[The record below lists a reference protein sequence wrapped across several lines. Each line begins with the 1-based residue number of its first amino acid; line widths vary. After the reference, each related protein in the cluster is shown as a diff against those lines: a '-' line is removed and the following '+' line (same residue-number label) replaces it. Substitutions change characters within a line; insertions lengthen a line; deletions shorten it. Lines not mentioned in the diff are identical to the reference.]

1 MDPRLDTKS
10 AINEAVIREIE
21 RAGLFG
27 NEKLDRQAIT
37 SALLDGPQDDHQR
50 QQLRD
55 FQTMVQI
62 GHPDTELE
70 QLDDP
75 ATPWDETPKPF
86 GIAAQ
91 DLRKSMLSGY
101 EGRGWAQSDVD
112 RAGRMPQSRELSPG
126 SRQFQEM
133 ERRRQLF
140 NGLMESHEAKAGG
153 GNYNY
158 GMAPSGPMQ
167 TRSFTAGEN
176 KLTQQG
182 NAAAEFNRTRDQ
194 KFGESGY
201 MGQLENPEYA
211 AGWAMNNFMNPL
223 VDRFQYALHDGEGF
237 MGSQQRRDEHID
249 ALAASRAVSPLLPYS
264 PEGYKAK
271 DEAYHQ
277 VTGMADK
284 IAPKTYDEYHRGKT
298 GYYPSLAGSHG
309 VSFLQNLIDA
319 TTFFAGTAIA
329 KSAGSAAKA
338 AGPLLRELAEEA
350 PMYAGMVGGGY
361 AASPEAVKQMPNWF
375 ESGNLARTDLYKQDE
390 ATGKARPETPKEFDT
405 SMADKAAEKMNAR
418 HQLEEWQRNRPKAPY
433 AKQ

>member
-10 AINEAVIREIE
+10 AVNEAIIREIE
-21 RAGLFG
+21 RAGQFG
-27 NEKLDRQAIT
+27 NDKIDRQAIMA
-37 SALLDGPQDDHQR
+37 ALLDGPQDDHQK
-50 QQLRD
+50 QQLQQ
-55 FQTMVQI
+55 FQTMVQY
-62 GHPDTELE
+62 GHPDT

-75 ATPWDETPKPF
+75 STPWVEQAPDSF
-86 GIAAQ
+86 GVPAKT
-91 DLRKSMLSGY
+91 LRDSMLSGY

-112 RAGRMPQSRELSPG
+112 KAGRMPQSREMSPG

-133 ERRRQLF
+133 ERRKQLF
-140 NGLMESHEAKAGG
+140 DGLTAAQSAKAGG

-194 KFGESGY
+194 KYGESGY

-223 VDRFQYALHDGEGF
+223 VDRFQYALHDKQGF
-237 MGSQQRRDEHID
+237 MDSEKRRDERID
-249 ALAASRAVSPLLPYS
+249 ALAASKAVSPLLPYN
-264 PEGYKAK
+264 PEGHEAK
-271 DEAYHQ
+271 DAAYHQ

-284 IAPKTYDEYHRGKT
+284 IAPKTYDQYYREKT
-298 GYYPSLAGSHG
+298 GSYPSLAGSHA
-309 VSFLQNLIDA
+309 VSFLQNLIDP
-319 TTFFAGTAIA
+319 TTFLAGTAIA

-338 AGPLLRELAEEA
+338 AGPILRELAEEA
-350 PMYAGMVGGGY
+350 PMYAGIVGGGY

-375 ESGNLARTDLYKQDE
+375 ESGNLARTDLYQYDPVTEKTREQTAGEFRQSMRGKEDE
-390 ATGKARPETPKEFDT
+390 QAEARG
-405 SMADKAAEKMNAR
+405 
-418 HQLEEWQRNRPKAPY
+418 QLDSWQRNKPKAPY
-433 AKQ
+433 GNK